1 MKILKSMILSLL
13 IMSIGCDVDYFDNP
27 NEPATPPTSGVF
39 NKAVQEL
46 VTDTRDVWFSGRFTL
61 ATMQMWQQSEY
72 GDEDRYSYRESMRE
86 TWEDLYYNLENLRL
100 VIQLNEDEATSVTMS
115 AYGPNEGQIATA
127 RIMMA
132 WAFNLMTDTWGDIPY
147 WSYGDRDNPNFQALK
162 LTSEEEILQP
172 VYATQAAIYADILNE
187 LAEAAQQ
194 ITDAGEGFS
203 AGDVIYGGDADMWAT
218 FANSL
223 RLRIAVKLGN
233 ATEAADA
240 IADGVFTSNADNAVF
255 TFEGSDK
262 NSSPM
267 YYSWNVDARSDFA
280 VSNTLVTLLKGDN
293 IMDTSAVP
301 VAITSNP
308 FAGVYDFRL
317 EQYAEPNSDGEYV
330 GMPIAMTS
338 AEAATITYESLPN
351 RENIIDKPD
360 YAPVL
365 MEYAEV
371 CFLLSEVNGW
381 SQTDYVNGITA
392 SMQKWGVDAADI
404 TTYLGAVP
412 AASMENVLTQKY
424 IALYMDG
431 HTAWAEY
438 RRTGYPAAILKPDV
452 TNFPDGRPYSVFEP
466 TSGEYKYFIFI
477 PIPAEITNELPT
489 RMEYPD
495 FESTLNT
502 TNYLDA
508 VGRLSDGNSLTSKL
522 IWDTNQYF

>member
-1 MKILKSMILSLL
+1 MKILKSIILALL
-13 IMSIGCDVDYFDNP
+13 IMSVGCDVDYFEDP
-27 NEPATPPTSGVF
+27 NEPATPPSSGVF

-46 VTDTRDVWFSGRFTL
+46 VQDTRDVWFSGRFTL
-61 ATMQMWQQSEY
+61 ATMQMWQQSNY
-72 GDEDRYSYRESMRE
+72 GDEDRYGYRESMRE
-86 TWEDLYYNLENLRL
+86 TWEDLYWNLENLRL
-100 VIQLNEDEATSVTMS
+100 VIELNEDEATAVQMS

-132 WAFNLMTDTWGDIPY
+132 WAFNLMADTWGDIPY
-147 WSYGDRDNPNFQALK
+147 WSYGDRDNAQFQALK

-172 VYATQAAIYADILNE
+172 AYATQAAIYADIMSE
-187 LAEAAQQ
+187 LAAAAAQ
-194 ITDAGEGFS
+194 ITAAGEGFS
-203 AGDVIYGGDADMWAT
+203 EGDVIYGGDAAKWAK

-240 IADGVFTSNADNAVF
+240 IADGVFTSNADNAMF

-262 NSSPM
+262 NASPM
-267 YYSWNVDARSDFA
+267 YRSWNVDARSDFA
-280 VSNTLVTLLKGDN
+280 ISHQMVALLKGDN
-293 IMDTSAVP
+293 IQDTLGAD
-301 VAITSNP
+301 ITTNP
-308 FAGVYDFRL
+308 FAGVADPRL
-317 EQYAEPNSDGEYV
+317 MEYAEPNADGEYV

-338 AEAATITYESLPN
+338 AEATTITWESLPN
-351 RENIIDKPD
+351 RDNIIDKAD

-371 CFLLSEVNGW
+371 CFLESEVNGW
-381 SQTDYVNGITA
+381 SQTEYEDGITA
-392 SMQKWGVDAADI
+392 SMEKWGVAASAI
-404 TTYLGAVP
+404 NSYIGTVP
-412 AASMENVLTQKY
+412 AADMENVLTQKY

-438 RRTGYPAAILKPDV
+438 RRTGYPATLLKPDV
-452 TNFPDGRPYSVFEP
+452 AGFPDGRPYAVFEP
-466 TSGEYKYFIFI
+466 TSATYKYFIFI

-502 TNYLDA
+502 NNYLDA

-522 IWDTNQYF
+522 IWDTN